1 MSPSITFEF
10 CPKQLWVDAKRAAIA
25 VLVFASVVGVAH
37 CGSGCMPA
45 ESPTETAYTN
55 EIVACA
61 ATAGYPG
68 AYDHEA
74 DMRCRAA
81 VDCKYL
87 VGPCR

>member
-1 MSPSITFEF
+1 MSTVSI
-10 CPKQLWVDAKRAAIA
+10 QYSHDGLLRAARRA
-25 VLVFASVVGVAH
+25 VAGLAVFIGACMVAH

-45 ESPTETAYTN
+45 QGPHSMEQAYTA

-74 DMRCRAA
+74 DMRCRRG
-81 VDCKYL
+81 VDCKYGL
-87 VGPCR
+87 GPC